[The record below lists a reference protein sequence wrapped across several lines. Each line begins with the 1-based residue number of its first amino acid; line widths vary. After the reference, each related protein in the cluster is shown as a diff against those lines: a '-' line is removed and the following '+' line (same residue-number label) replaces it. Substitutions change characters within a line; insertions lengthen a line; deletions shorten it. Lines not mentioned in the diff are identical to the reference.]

1 MEPVWLPSTQYAY
14 RECGQSRDMS
24 HVDTVG
30 IIINTEKQQ
39 QQQQQCQ
46 LKSII
51 FLTNE

>member
-1 MEPVWLPSTQYAY
+1 MEPVWLPSTQHT
-14 RECGQSRDMS
+14 ECGQSQDMS

-30 IIINTEKQQ
+30 IMINTGEQ